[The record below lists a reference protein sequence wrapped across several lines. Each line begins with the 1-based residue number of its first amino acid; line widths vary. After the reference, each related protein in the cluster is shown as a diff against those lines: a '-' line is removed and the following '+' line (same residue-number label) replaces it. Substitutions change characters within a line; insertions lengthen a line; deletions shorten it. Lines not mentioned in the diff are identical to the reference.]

1 MSVSAILIMTRI
13 NTDYATPVR
22 LAMHSPRF
30 RRRALL
36 LAFLTAVSIVSFQT
50 AVALAQT
57 GTPARVQL
65 TIPAPTGRYDVGTVS
80 LHLVDQGRQ
89 DPFWSTSHP
98 RELMVSLWYPLRAVA
113 FFGLAPWMSP
123 AILARFRPELES
135 FLSED
140 PGVICAPGQN
150 CGGGTFCPP
159 GQTCPSAS
167 PAGSAPTV
175 SLANVDFPITQ
186 ARQGAPVERS
196 SQRYPVVIYSPGHAY
211 DREYGTMLAIDLA
224 SHGYVVATI
233 SHTYEAAEVEFPDQ
247 RVELARA
254 EDPNNIHTNIAL
266 SIRRADVQFVIDELT
281 ALEGGA
287 NPDAEHRLLPAGL
300 RGALDLAKIG
310 IYGHSLGG
318 ATAADAMA
326 NDARIVAGI
335 NLDGSFH
342 TEAID
347 PGAMPPPGSPPEE
360 IAAFIAALNA
370 ELSLLGH
377 RIHQPLMI
385 MADSGCHP
393 VPPAGAPA
401 SNPDPG
407 CGPDDFG
414 DLTSVVWHNLGGY
427 KRFVSVVGTT
437 HGSYTDDE
445 WLINELAEA
454 GIVPS
459 AAGWVGTIQ
468 QDRAVAIERAYI
480 RSFFDLWLKNT
491 DDDLLSGPSAQYP
504 EVKFY

>member
-1 MSVSAILIMTRI
+1 MTRT

-22 LAMHSPRF
+22 LAMHLRRF
-30 RRRALL
+30 RQHALP
-36 LAFLTAVSIVSFQT
+36 LAFLTAVSIACFQT

-65 TIPAPTGRYDVGTVS
+65 TIPAPTGRYDVGTFS

-89 DPFWSTSHP
+89 DPYWSTPHP
-98 RELMVSLWYPLRAVA
+98 RELMITLWYPSRSVG
-113 FFGLAPWMSP
+113 FWELAPWMSP
-123 AILARFRPELES
+123 TILAHFRPELES
-135 FLSED
+135 FLSTD
-140 PGVICAPGQN
+140 PGGICAPGQN
-150 CGGGTFCPP
+150 CGGGTTCPP
-159 GQTCPSAS
+159 GQTCPGAS
-167 PAGSAPTV
+167 PAGAAPAV
-175 SLANVDFPITQ
+175 SLANVDFPITL
-186 ARQGAPVERS
+186 ARHGAPVERS

-224 SHGYVVATI
+224 SHGYVVVTI
-233 SHTYEAAEVEFPDQ
+233 SHTYEAAEVEFPDR
-247 RVELARA
+247 RVELARVD
-254 EDPNNIHTNIAL
+254 DPNNIHTNLAL
-266 SIRRADVQFVIDELT
+266 SLRRADVQFVIDKLT

-287 NPDAEHRLLPAGL
+287 NPDAEHRPLPAGL

-342 TEAID
+342 TETID
-347 PGAMPPPGSPPEE
+347 PGAMPPPGSPPEQ

-370 ELSLLGH
+370 ELSLLGR
-377 RIHQPLMI
+377 RIHQPFMI

-393 VPPAGAPA
+393 APPPGAPA

-407 CGPDDFG
+407 CSPEDFG
-414 DLTSVVWHNLGGY
+414 NLTSVVWQNLGGY

-445 WLINELAEA
+445 WLLNELAAA
-454 GIVPS
+454 GIVSSP
-459 AAGWVGTIQ
+459 AKWVGTIQ
-468 QDRAVAIERAYI
+468 QDRAVAIERAYT

-491 DDDLLSGPSAQYP
+491 DDHLLSGPSAQYP

>member
-1 MSVSAILIMTRI
+1 MTRT

-22 LAMHSPRF
+22 PAMRLPRF
-30 RRRALL
+30 HRHGLL
-36 LAFLTAVSIVSFQT
+36 LVFLTAVSIGWFQT
-50 AVALAQT
+50 AVALAQS

-65 TIPAPTGRYDVGTVS
+65 TIPAPTGRFDVGTFS

-89 DPFWSTSHP
+89 DPFWSIPHP
-98 RELMVSLWYPLRAVA
+98 RELMVTLWYPSRAVA
-113 FFGLAPWMSP
+113 FWGLAPWMSP
-123 AILARFRPELES
+123 AIVAHFRPELES
-135 FLSED
+135 FLSGD
-140 PGVICAPGQN
+140 PGATCAPGQT
-150 CGGGTFCPP
+150 CGVCPP

-167 PAGSAPTV
+167 PGGAAPTV

-224 SHGYVVATI
+224 SHGYVVVTI
-233 SHTYEAAEVEFPDQ
+233 SHTYEAAEVEFPDR
-247 RVELARA
+247 RVELARVD
-254 EDPNNIHTNIAL
+254 DPNNIHTNIAL
-266 SIRRADVQFVIDELT
+266 SIRRADVQFVIDKLT

-287 NPDAEHRLLPAGL
+287 DPDAEHRPLPAGL

-342 TEAID
+342 TETID
-347 PGAMPPPGSPPEE
+347 PGAMPPPGSSPEQ

-370 ELSLLGH
+370 ELSLLGR
-377 RIHQPLMI
+377 RIHQPFMI

-393 VPPAGAPA
+393 EPPPGAPA

-407 CGPDDFG
+407 CSPDDFG
-414 DLTSVVWHNLGGY
+414 NLTSVVWQNLGGY

-445 WLINELAEA
+445 WLLNELTAA
-454 GIVPS
+454 DIIPS
-459 AAGWVGTIQ
+459 AAKFVGTIQ

-480 RSFFDLWLKNT
+480 RSFFNLWLKNT
-491 DDDLLSGPSAQYP
+491 DDHLLSGPSAQYP